1 MPFVVLLVLLP
12 RLLVVGGRRWLGGA
26 GGRGV
31 ADDLIHL
38 LVPGPMA
45 DRGGAG
51 NALALH
57 LVALLEVVDLVLTL
71 LHALAPAALALAVG
85 HGGGDVLPVPAPEV
99 PSVELLEPVGVGV
112 EEAADGAVRPLL
124 PVLAVVGGA
133 ASALPPPAAAD
144 VGAVLAA
151 PIAELLGAVPPALG
165 VVRRLPAVGAVVAL
179 LLGRREGG
187 GAGARAG
194 RGVDEAEGLG
204 LLRRRGRLGG
214 GRLGSG
220 VGIVTEEAEVVVAR
234 GHGMALEAAL
244 GLRRGLRSRPR
255 RRR

>member
-133 ASALPPPAAAD
+133 ASALPPPAAAAD

-187 GAGARAG
+187 GAGARG
-194 RGVDEAEGLG
+194 FDEAEGLG

-214 GRLGSG
+214 RLGSG
-220 VGIVTEEAEVVVAR
+220 VGVVTEEAEVVVAR